1 MKKYLVLF
9 LLMAA
14 LVACDAPA
22 DDESNL
28 PTLVPTIVVQD
39 SDNQAAPVDGDEQSD
54 SAPDAEESSVED
66 EEAGDPTTEEASTV
80 NLDDSL
86 IYNEPLDMDYRTTLE
101 FYMTIEEERVGYVFA
116 DGSRTISPNASTMTF
131 NMEGG
136 AGGGLGET
144 MNVTQI
150 EDAFYYVAPPND
162 CISLAGQSGFENP
175 FALFLDAGGFLTE
188 EAERVL
194 PDETINGVDSYH
206 YELNQENLL
215 SWSVYD
221 IYDADLYIA
230 KEGGYVVRLLITGFG
245 VNEVVSGDAVQEGDI
260 YYELNNIPEAV
271 PAITIP
277 AACEAATAITSDYPI
292 LDDATAVSSGQG
304 FFSYE
309 TQTPFDDVITFYKES
324 LTANNEWTL
333 AQELI
338 QEPNATIT
346 FTGAGGTLLVGLG
359 PGQNG
364 GVQVGI
370 IATP

>member
-1 MKKYLVLF
+1 MNKFLVLI
-9 LLMAA
+9 LLTAV
-14 LVACDAPA
+14 LVACDGPA
-22 DDESNL
+22 EDSNL
-28 PTLVPTIVVQD
+28 PTLVPTIVVQG
-39 SDNQAAPVDGDEQSD
+39 SDDQAAPVEGDDQSD
-54 SAPDAEESSVED
+54 SAPDAEESAVVD
-66 EEAGDPTTEEASTV
+66 EEASSQTGEGELAV

-86 IYNEPLDMDYRTTLE
+86 LYNEPVDMDYRTTLE
-101 FYMTIEEERVGYVFA
+101 FYMTVEEERVGYVFA

-131 NMEGG
+131 NMEGS

-144 MNVTQI
+144 MTVTQI

-175 FALFLDAGGFLTE
+175 FALFLDTGGFLTE

-206 YELNQENLL
+206 YELSQENLL

-221 IYDADLYIA
+221 IYEADLYVA

-245 VNEVVSGDAVQEGDI
+245 VNEVVSGDTAQEGDI
-260 YYELNNIPEAV
+260 YYELNNIPEV
-271 PAITIP
+271 VSAISIP
-277 AACEAATAITSDYPI
+277 EGCEEATAVTTDYPVM
-292 LDDATAVSSGQG
+292 DDATAVQSGPG

-309 TQTPFDDVITFYKES
+309 TQASFDDVIAFYKDT
-324 LTANNEWTL
+324 LTANNEWAV
-333 AQELI
+333 AQEII

-346 FTGAGGTLLVGLG
+346 FTGTGGTLLVNLG

-364 GVQVGI
+364 GVLVGI